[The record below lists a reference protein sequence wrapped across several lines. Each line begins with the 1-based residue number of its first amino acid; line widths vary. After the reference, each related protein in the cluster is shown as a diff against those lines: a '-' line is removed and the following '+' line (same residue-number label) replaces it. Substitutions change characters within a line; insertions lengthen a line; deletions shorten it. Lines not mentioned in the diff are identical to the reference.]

1 MQVIEVSQQPWT
13 KFYLAWPDF
22 TQKVRGLADFI
33 EEHAKA
39 RPQAPAAEYL
49 GVTLSYGEL
58 NRDANRLANAL
69 RQRGLQRGETIG
81 LHLPNTPQYLL
92 GLIAASKLGCPV
104 TGVSPLLTTPEIEHQ
119 LKDAEVRFL
128 ISLGQLYTAAVA
140 PADGRLALLRGVLVA
155 SPLEF
160 LPAWKQQLAYLLR
173 KLPRPNWQ
181 PMVHTPTEAFM
192 PVLRGAADTRV
203 HTEVAEDETVFIQY
217 TGGTTGKPKG
227 AELSLA
233 NMFANGLQSMA
244 FMGSDSGDTFASAFP
259 LFHQAGLAIALMAL
273 RSGARQLLIP
283 NPRDID
289 FFIAQMKRF
298 PPTMLGNVPSLY
310 QMLLEKPA
318 FREIDFSRL
327 RMAFSGA
334 APFAPEGIRQL
345 EQVIGAGKL
354 CEVYGMTETSP
365 LITINPP
372 GRTRPGTV
380 GIPVAGCDV
389 KIMDAET
396 GLCEMPA
403 GTAGE
408 ITTCGPHVMK
418 GYRGL
423 SEATAQTVRER
434 DGKRWMYT
442 GDIGVLDADGYL
454 TICDRAKD
462 MLIVGGYK
470 VFSVEVESKLKELP
484 FIELCA
490 LVGLPDP
497 KRPGNDIVK
506 LWVQLTNEAREGN
519 QEAWREQIMD
529 FCRSN
534 MAPYK
539 VPKHIEFLHAL
550 PLTPVGKLD
559 KKALRK

>member
-1 MQVIEVSQQPWT
+1 MQAVEVLNRSWA
-13 KFYLAWPDF
+13 KFYLSLPDF
-22 TQKVRGLADFI
+22 NQNVLGLADFI
-33 EEHAKA
+33 EQHARE
-39 RPQAPAAEYL
+39 RPQAAAAEYL
-49 GVTLSYGEL
+49 GITLRYGEL
-58 NRDANRLANAL
+58 NRWADRLANAL
-69 RQRGLQRGETIG
+69 RERGVQRGETIG
-81 LHLPNTPQYLL
+81 LHLPNTPQYLI
-92 GLIAASKLGCPV
+92 GLVAAAKLGCPV
-104 TGVSPLLTTPEIEHQ
+104 TGVSPLLTTPEIEYQ
-119 LKDAEVRFL
+119 LKDADVRFL
-128 ISLGQLYTAAVA
+128 ISLDQLYTASVA
-140 PADGRLALLRGVLVA
+140 PADGRLALLRGVFVT
-155 SPLEF
+155 SPLDF

-173 KLPRPNWQ
+173 KLPRPNWK
-181 PMVHTPTEAFM
+181 PMTHTPTQPLM
-192 PVLRGAADTRV
+192 PVLRGAAATRV
-203 HTEVAEDETVFIQY
+203 YTEVAEEETVFIQY
-217 TGGTTGKPKG
+217 TGGTTGQPKG
-227 AELSLA
+227 AELSKA

-244 FMGSDSGDTFASAFP
+244 FMGAESGDTFASAFP
-259 LFHQAGLAIALMAL
+259 LFHQAGLAISLMAL
-273 RSGARQLLIP
+273 RSGACQLLIP

-289 FFIAQMKRF
+289 FFITQMKKF

-327 RMAFSGA
+327 RVAFSGA

-396 GLCEMPA
+396 GTREMPQ
-403 GTAGE
+403 GEAGE
-408 ITTCGPHVMK
+408 ITVCGPNVMK
-418 GYRGL
+418 GYRGR
-423 SEATAQTVRER
+423 SDATAETVRER
-434 DGKRWMYT
+434 DGKRWMHT
-442 GDIGVLDADGYL
+442 GDIGVLDTDGYL

-470 VFSVEVESKLKELP
+470 VFSVEVESKLKELAS
-484 FIELCA
+484 IELCA
-490 LVGLPDP
+490 LVGLPDA

-506 LWVQLTNEAREGN
+506 LWVQLSTEARSGN
-519 QEAWREQIMD
+519 QDAHREQILE

-539 VPKHIEFLHAL
+539 VPKHIEFLDAL
-550 PLTPVGKLD
+550 PLTAVGKLD
-559 KKALRK
+559 KKVLRK